1 MSKLNKYELAKLWY
15 HSFIETDMT
24 DKEKETF
31 ENMCSENEIKPN
43 VVKKE
48 IYMGFLRVEYEDDLV
63 DGILSL
69 VEKHYDKVVNVMCEK
84 DDETLSEVALIILE
98 DCDKYGIDPTDVVVM
113 IELEA
118 NINGEVI

>member
-15 HSFIETDMT
+15 HSFIETEMT

-43 VVKKE
+43 IVKKE

-63 DGILSL
+63 DDILSL
-69 VEKHYDKVVNVMCEK
+69 VEKHYDKVVNVMYEEDK
-84 DDETLSEVALIILE
+84 KILSDVVLSLSK
-98 DCDKYGIDPTDVVVM
+98 DCDEYEIDPTDVVIL

-118 NINGEVI
+118 DINGEVE